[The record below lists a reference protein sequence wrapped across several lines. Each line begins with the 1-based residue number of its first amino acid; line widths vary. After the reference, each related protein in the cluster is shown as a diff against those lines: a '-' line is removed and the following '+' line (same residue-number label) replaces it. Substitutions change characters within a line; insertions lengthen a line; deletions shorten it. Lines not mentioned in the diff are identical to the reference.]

1 MEHLTSTRAGKA
13 QKRETNLATM
23 MIVIVSVFTIC
34 NLYQGMFWILKYY
47 DLVSDLTILYLDS
60 FSDFLEVF
68 TSSTNVLI
76 YVKFSDKFQKKF
88 LEFFCSCLKERNQVP
103 DIEMTET
110 GKPKKTRKKNRSLR
124 ALLMPKENQDENPSS
139 NFYSFT
145 TNQTNQINSVSNTL
159 NLKDVKYSHV
169 NNK

>member
-1 MEHLTSTRAGKA
+1 MIWTSSKQPERPRAGKA

-76 YVKFSDKFQKKF
+76 YVKFLDYFAKIQGKSNAVINWNIGFIFQNTKFG
-88 LEFFCSCLKERNQVP
+88 S
-103 DIEMTET
+103 I
-110 GKPKKTRKKNRSLR
+110 S
-124 ALLMPKENQDENPSS
+124 
-139 NFYSFT
+139 
-145 TNQTNQINSVSNTL
+145 
-159 NLKDVKYSHV
+159 
-169 NNK
+169 